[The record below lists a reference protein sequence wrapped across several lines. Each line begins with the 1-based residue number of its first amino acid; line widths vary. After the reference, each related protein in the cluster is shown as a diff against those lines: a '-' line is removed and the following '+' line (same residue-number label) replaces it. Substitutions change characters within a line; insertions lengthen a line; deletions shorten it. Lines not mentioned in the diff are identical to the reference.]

1 MDNYFKKIEN
11 KLKKKINI
19 EKIKIIDN
27 SYKHRS
33 HKFFSP
39 DKLHLHIKI
48 ESLYLKSLP
57 RVKAHKLVMKILD
70 QDLKFKIHAL
80 EISID

>member
-11 KLKKKINI
+11 KLKKEISI

>member
-11 KLKKKINI
+11 KLKKEISI

-27 SYKHRS
+27 SYKHRG

-39 DKLHLHIKI
+39 NKLHLHIKI
-48 ESLYLKSLP
+48 ESLYLKSLS